1 MFPLNERI
9 QNLKNKL
16 KTEEKHDFRSLCELV
31 EVLRSE
37 EGCPWDAEQTHA
49 SIRTDLIEETYEVIE
64 AIDTQDRTLLREE
77 LGDVLF
83 QVIFHSR
90 IEEEAGAFDVQDVI
104 GDIVDKMILRHPH
117 VFGDVSV
124 SGSAQVLDNWEKIK
138 KVEKSRTTV
147 KEQLAS
153 VPKQFPALIR
163 AKKVIKKARK
173 AGYDFGTD
181 EQGADRI
188 VSLAQSLKNASG
200 DEKQTIL
207 TEILFES
214 VALAGPDADSEKNLG
229 DRVTS
234 FIEEWTDEE
243 EGENK

>member
-1 MFPLNERI
+1 MFPLNKRI
-9 QNLKNKL
+9 EELKYKL
-16 KTEEKHDFRSLCELV
+16 KTEEKHDFASICELV

-37 EGCPWDAEQTHA
+37 DGCPWDAEQTHA

-64 AIDTQDRTLLREE
+64 AIDTDDRTLLREE

-90 IEEEAGAFDVQDVI
+90 IEEEEGTFDVTDVI

-147 KEQLAS
+147 KEQLES
-153 VPKQFPALIR
+153 VPKQFPSLIR
-163 AKKVIKKARK
+163 AKKVVKKARK

-181 EQGADRI
+181 AENADRI
-188 VSLAQSLKNASG
+188 VHLVHSLDSASAQ
-200 DEKQTIL
+200 EKQKIL
-207 TEILFES
+207 TEIIFES
-214 VALAGPDADSEKNLG
+214 VVLAGSDADVEKNLG
-229 DRVTS
+229 DRVNS
-234 FIEEWTDEE
+234 FIDNWTERD
-243 EGENK
+243 EGENE